1 MPGWIRTNFVKSQKT
16 YSELLQSELCEI
28 ISPNPTVN
36 PNAQF
41 YSNHSFQTLMNAT
54 AALVKMEVHVL
65 MESTAT
71 LVDVHQDS
79 LEPTVKSVSFL
90 N

>member
-1 MPGWIRTNFVKSQKT
+1 
-16 YSELLQSELCEI
+16 
-28 ISPNPTVN
+28 
-36 PNAQF
+36 
-41 YSNHSFQTLMNAT
+41 MNAT